1 MRASVTAIVVLA
13 AAVSAAKAEERPSIS
28 YWLNEGYEIV
38 EIVNAGDRERG
49 LREIYL
55 RKGDKLLVCH
65 LSTEK
70 TVVGG
75 EGVDIRDCFIVDV

>member
-1 MRASVTAIVVLA
+1 M
-13 AAVSAAKAEERPSIS
+13 VSASAASAAEAEDRPSIS

-38 EIVNAGDRERG
+38 VIVNASDRERG

-55 RKGDKLLVCH
+55 RKGDQLLVCH

-75 EGVDIRDCFIVDV
+75 KGVDIRDCFIVDV